1 MHPIRLLIALILV
14 TASPHLGAQPFP
26 TTCTSGTPATIS
38 ANWDRATQL
47 ELFAAPGSVAESRS
61 FYVRDG
67 AGNSLKNVEV
77 EFTLADAP
85 YDAVF
90 GQGSEY
96 EGFVASASPRRAVVS
111 TSDRCL
117 GETPLLL
124 GSAAAG
130 RFTMAARV
138 VSNPSAQ
145 GKVPVTIVGGLTLR
159 PPGIPMRLVV
169 RPNVPMWLPLYTVIT
184 GTNGS
189 VYLRTA
195 GIPVT
200 FTAPESGPS
209 VRFFNGSKSVTVLTD
224 AFGVARAPATANS
237 IAGSFDIKAVVA
249 GIDGEQ
255 AVGRFLIFDRALAEI
270 SVSDAPQ
277 SITYGEEKL
286 ATATVRF
293 PGFPCEWSAWASQ
306 YLASPVRITA
316 DGRPLELISSIH
328 PVVWIFP
335 VDCKDGVYQAN
346 AVVRLRHLPFG
357 NHQLVAEYLGNA
369 DVAPVRSAPFNLAV
383 APAFEADWASGGG
396 RVKVGIADPAHP
408 LASGKCN
415 FAHGR
420 TATLGAPAMPASAPQ
435 GVTFPHGL
443 LAFDAVQCTWSAGAF
458 AESVSEPVAR
468 RVLIEGDTDFAE
480 GAVAW
485 AYGLTRDNP
494 SPHWQELRTSISGKR
509 ALFEIVDAGPGDDSV
524 AWNYEIHA
532 TLAIGV
538 PARAGGGNLQ
548 DIWWGG
554 PQENGWGMTVT
565 QHGDMLFS
573 LLFIYDA
580 QGNPRWLAM
589 PGGSWTTARTFRAD
603 VFRPKGTPYSAYD
616 VSRHNIGAPVGT
628 ANITLVDSN
637 SIRLDYTIDGISG
650 ARSLERLRFG
660 PVDDPMPRFDD
671 LWWGG
676 PSQNGWGLVL
686 AQQYRNIFGL
696 WFTYDDKGEATWFA
710 APSGTVDANSAYSA
724 KLYRPTGSPWLG
736 AKYDPSKQAMTEVGA
751 LGVHFYDS
759 WNAGSAKFE
768 VGNVSVQVPIVRVPF

>member
-1 MHPIRLLIALILV
+1 MHPIRILIALILV
-14 TASPHLGAQPFP
+14 TASPHLGAQLF
-26 TTCTSGTPATIS
+26 PATCISGNPAAIS
-38 ANWDRATQL
+38 ASSSGAQQL
-47 ELFAAPGSVAESRS
+47 VFHSAPKSVAWPWNKT
-61 FYVRDG
+61 FYVQDA
-67 AGNSLKNVEV
+67 AGNALKNVEV
-77 EFTLADAP
+77 EFTLPGAP
-85 YDAVF
+85 SVAMF
-90 GQGSEY
+90 GAGSEY
-96 EGFVASASPRRAVVS
+96 SGFVASATPKRAVAS
-111 TSDRCL
+111 TGENCL
-117 GETPLLL
+117 GATPLF
-124 GSAAAG
+124 AG
-130 RFTMAARV
+130 DATPGAFTMTARV
-138 VSNPSAQ
+138 VSNPTVEAAASVTVV
-145 GKVPVTIVGGLTLR
+145 GDLVPREGAPLWHSIIRPGESIRVG
-159 PPGIPMRLVV
+159 
-169 RPNVPMWLPLYTVIT
+169 TVIW
-184 GTNGS
+184 GTNG
-189 VYLRTA
+189 VVDVPFA
-195 GIPVT
+195 GVSVT
-200 FTAPESGPS
+200 FVAPQSGPS
-209 VRFFNGSKSVTVLTD
+209 AFFSGGSSSVTMLTD
-224 AFGVARAPATANS
+224 AFGAAWPAATANS
-237 IAGSFDIKAVVA
+237 LAGAFDVKALVAGLGRELLVGRYLNFAGTPAKISIAG
-249 GIDGEQ
+249 
-255 AVGRFLIFDRALAEI
+255 
-270 SVSDAPQ
+270 APAQ
-277 SITYGEEKL
+277 MTYGEGKV
-286 ATATVRF
+286 AKATVRF
-293 PGFPCEWSAWASQ
+293 PEFPCEWAIYASNF
-306 YLASPVRITA
+306 LAGNVTITS
-316 DGRPLELISSIH
+316 DGRPMELFYGWRFDGACI
-328 PVVWIFP
+328 
-335 VDCKDGVYQAN
+335 DGVYQAS
-346 AVVRLRHLPFG
+346 ASAGLQHLPFG
-357 NHQLVAEYLGNA
+357 SHELVAAYAGNA
-369 DVAPVRSAPFNLAV
+369 DVQPARATPLNLAV

-408 LASGKCN
+408 LAYGKCD

-420 TATLGAPAMPASAPQ
+420 TATLGAPGMPASAPQ

-443 LAFDAVQCTWSAGAF
+443 LAFDAVQCTWSAGGF
-458 AESVSEPVAR
+458 NESVSEPVAR

-485 AYGLTRDNP
+485 AYGLTR
-494 SPHWQELRTSISGKR
+494 LRTSISGKR

-554 PQENGWGMTVT
+554 PQENGWGMTVM

-637 SIRLDYTIDGISG
+637 SIRLDYMIDGISG

-736 AKYDPSKQAMTEVGA
+736 AKYDPSKQTMTEVGA